1 MEEFVKLSTMLRDDL
16 KNYYEILKEIYYNSK
31 SFDSNIDYDNIEE
44 DEFCECIE
52 NTFEEDVFNKLIKY
66 IKSNNY
72 KEIIYLILFEDIYE
86 YIKSKQISNLKL
98 YDYEKKM
105 LNNLENLE
113 LIKLIKNLNNDQ
125 ELLLDYLTIFFEY
138 QFENT
143 EETKIK
149 NKKLI
154 ELSNNQKYLNKFNI
168 SILDDLQYQYT
179 KTRK

>member
-1 MEEFVKLSTMLRDDL
+1 MCPEYLNDYDFIQDVYVEL
-16 KNYYEILKEIYYNSK
+16 
-31 SFDSNIDYDNIEE
+31 IDY
-44 DEFCECIE
+44 
-52 NTFEEDVFNKLIKY
+52 IK
-66 IKSNNY
+66 NNQY
-72 KEIIYLILFEDIYE
+72 KRIIYLILFEDIYE
-86 YIKSKQISNLKL
+86 YMKSKEIANLKV
-98 YDYEKKM
+98 YDYEKNII
-105 LNNLENLE
+105 NNLENLDLTN
-113 LIKLIKNLNNDQ
+113 LIKKINNNQ